1 LEFIR
6 LEFIRLEFIRLEF
19 IRLEFIR
26 LEFLCRKRVLRL
38 QMQSG
43 GIAYMST
50 TKYSQHSA
58 SALYQIG
65 QAAER
70 VGMTIRTLRH
80 YDRIGLLAPSVVSDS
95 QYRLYSDQD
104 ITSLHHIRTL
114 KILGF
119 SLEQIKQILSE
130 KSDMMAVLT
139 LQRTIVK
146 QRITLLARA
155 EQALLSAETELRNHG
170 TLDWKQCQHFYEV
183 AIMEQHKTWASQFYS
198 PEAQSV
204 LDERVAVTP
213 HDELVER
220 GHKGS
225 EAWNQL
231 LEEMLRAL
239 EHGLSH
245 TSPEAQAFADRWM
258 ALVQDFTQ
266 GNREIQSGL
275 NRMWGQAHSPEAPA
289 EMHAVYAR
297 HGAAF
302 DFIRKVMEYRALNKS

>member
-1 LEFIR
+1 
-6 LEFIRLEFIRLEF
+6 
-19 IRLEFIR
+19 
-26 LEFLCRKRVLRL
+26 
-38 QMQSG
+38 
-43 GIAYMST
+43 MST
-50 TKYSQHSA
+50 TKHSQRSA
-58 SALYQIG
+58 ATLYQIG

-70 VGMTIRTLRH
+70 AGTTIRTLRH

-104 ITSLHHIRTL
+104 IASLHRIRTL

-130 KSDMMAVLT
+130 ESDMVAVLA
-139 LQRTIVK
+139 LQRAVVK
-146 QRITLLARA
+146 RQIALLARA
-155 EQALLSAETELRNHG
+155 EQSLFSAETELRTHG

-183 AIMEQHKTWASQFYS
+183 ATMEQHKTWASQFYS
-198 PEAQSV
+198 PEAQAV
-204 LDERVAVTP
+204 LDERMAVTP
-213 HDELVER
+213 HEELMER
-220 GHKGS
+220 GRKGT

-231 LEEMLRAL
+231 LEEMSSAL

-275 NRMWGQAHSPEAPA
+275 NRMWNQAHSTEAPA
-289 EMHAVYAR
+289 EMHAVYAQ
-297 HGAAF
+297 HSASF
-302 DFIRKVMEYRALNKS
+302 EFIRKVMEYRSLNKSK